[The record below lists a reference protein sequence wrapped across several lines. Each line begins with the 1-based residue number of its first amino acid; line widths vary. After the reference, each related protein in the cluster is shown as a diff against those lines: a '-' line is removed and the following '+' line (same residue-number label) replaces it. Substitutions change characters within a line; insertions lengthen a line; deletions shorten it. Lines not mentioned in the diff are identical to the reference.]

1 MNMFNIKGIKLL
13 FILPILFI
21 LSVLVVSYSSV
32 EEHAEQKGGLVNA
45 DVIIEIDSTNTH
57 WFLDVE
63 LEEGSNAYELLDI
76 ATSGH
81 IESQWFEE
89 YSSHLVTSVLDA
101 SSNEKEYLIVFYWE
115 DDTWMPLSVGA
126 DLFEVEDEM
135 VMAWALLEFGKAP
148 TVRP

>member
-13 FILPILFI
+13 LILPILLI

-45 DVIIEIDSTNTH
+45 DVIIEIDSTNVH

-63 LEEGSNAYELLDI
+63 LEEGSNAYELLDV
-76 ATSGH
+76 ATNGY
-81 IESQWFEE
+81 IEAQWFKE
-89 YSSHLVTSVLDA
+89 YSSHLVSSILGA
-101 SSNEKEYLIVFYWE
+101 SSNEKEYWIVFYWE
-115 DDTWMPLSVGA
+115 DNVWMPLSVGA
-126 DLFEVEDEM
+126 DSFTVRDKM
-135 VMAWALLEFGKAP
+135 IMAWALLEFGKAP